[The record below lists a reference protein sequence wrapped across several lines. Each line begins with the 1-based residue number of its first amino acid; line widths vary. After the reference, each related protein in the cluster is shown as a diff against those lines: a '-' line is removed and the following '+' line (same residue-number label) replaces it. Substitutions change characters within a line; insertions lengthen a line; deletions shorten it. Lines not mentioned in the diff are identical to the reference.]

1 MHIFTVE
8 TVEPVLLNALLS
20 VLSGWETGAHFSLS
34 FSLSPLFHYMFIP
47 ILSADV
53 GAYCYLETEQASE
66 RARERERERKR
77 VVCASCVCKL
87 ACTWAQAWGHWRTLG
102 GVGVCV
108 RRVVAV
114 KCKYVMT

>member
-1 MHIFTVE
+1 ME

-66 RARERERERKR
+66 RARESENESVWCVP
-77 VVCASCVCKL
+77 VVCANSPV
-87 ACTWAQAWGHWRTLG
+87 LG
-102 GVGVCV
+102 LRPGAIGVL
-108 RRVVAV
+108 
-114 KCKYVMT
+114 